1 MKAWTLSGEVT
12 QSLPG
17 PASIARRVLP
27 NGIVCLVRENHAS
40 PAVVIHGMV
49 RTGHVHVSP
58 DKAGLAGFTAGLLDR
73 GTVSRTSAQI
83 AAEVEAVGASLYLGA
98 GRHTTAFSAKCLA
111 EDLDLVLD
119 VLADVL
125 QHPIFSTEEIEK
137 VRGEILTDLE
147 ERENNTRRMAD
158 LEFRA
163 LTYPPPHPYGVSPMG
178 YRDTIEQLT
187 REDIWSF
194 YEEHFGPRDML
205 VVIVGGVDAESA
217 QDRVERVLGGWQRE
231 KSVERDV
238 LLPPAPLSEVRRKFV
253 SLPGKTQSDI
263 VLGRPGPAR
272 ASPDYLAARLADI
285 VLGGFGLM
293 GRLGENVRD
302 KQGLAYYAFSR
313 MEAGLGPGPWMAVAG
328 VNPQNVEQAVESILV
343 ELRRLRDTPVE
354 SDELDDVKA
363 YLTGSLPILLETNEG
378 VARSLLD
385 MELYDLGLDYLQRYP
400 GLIEAITA
408 QEVQEA
414 ARTYLNPEA
423 YALAIAGPAGT
434 RD

>member
-1 MKAWTLSGEVT
+1 
-12 QSLPG
+12 
-17 PASIARRVLP
+17 
-27 NGIVCLVRENHAS
+27 
-40 PAVVIHGMV
+40 
-49 RTGHVHVSP
+49 
-58 DKAGLAGFTAGLLDR
+58 
-73 GTVSRTSAQI
+73 
-83 AAEVEAVGASLYLGA
+83 
-98 GRHTTAFSAKCLA
+98 
-111 EDLDLVLD
+111 
-119 VLADVL
+119 
-125 QHPIFSTEEIEK
+125 
-137 VRGEILTDLE
+137 
-147 ERENNTRRMAD
+147 
-158 LEFRA
+158 
-163 LTYPPPHPYGVSPMG
+163 
-178 YRDTIEQLT
+178 
-187 REDIWSF
+187 
-194 YEEHFGPRDML
+194 
-205 VVIVGGVDAESA
+205 
-217 QDRVERVLGGWQRE
+217 
-231 KSVERDV
+231 
-238 LLPPAPLSEVRRKFV
+238 
-253 SLPGKTQSDI
+253 
-263 VLGRPGPAR
+263 
-272 ASPDYLAARLADI
+272 
-285 VLGGFGLM
+285 M

-302 KQGLAYYAFSR
+302 EQGLAYYAFSR